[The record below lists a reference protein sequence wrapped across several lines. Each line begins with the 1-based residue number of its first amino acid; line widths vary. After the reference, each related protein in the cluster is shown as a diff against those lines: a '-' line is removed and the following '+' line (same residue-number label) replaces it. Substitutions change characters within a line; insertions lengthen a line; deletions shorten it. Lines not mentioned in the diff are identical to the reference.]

1 MTSRNLRLPSC
12 LLLCALSL
20 GLLLVGGCELFR
32 SNHAPTA
39 AFGAT
44 IVRGYAPLD
53 VAFDGGLSVD
63 PDGDALTYAWS
74 FGDGAEAAG
83 VAMTHT
89 YATPGTYEVTLRVL
103 DGEGAEDSAD
113 LSLEVLQIPEGFVA
127 LRFEWDWNGETQRF
141 DALVSWNLYQ
151 TYRGRLRIPFVDNY
165 DYGVYVEDPLDD
177 PTLGDLAD
185 ALWARA
191 GGTTTDYVRYVL
203 GFVQYAIAY
212 RADPPSAEWPLYPI
226 ETLVDRAG
234 DCEDASI
241 LYVSLLRERGVPC
254 KLAFVDTDDNG
265 LPDHVLSFVPSSS
278 AVPSG
283 CPYGVTVFA
292 LDGTMYAVAETTGS
306 LGNLG
311 VGCDPWGLSTDDL
324 AEVWSF

>member
-1 MTSRNLRLPSC
+1 MLRFR
-12 LLLCALSL
+12 LLLCSLCL
-20 GLLLVGGCELFR
+20 GLILVGGCTLLH
-32 SNHAPTA
+32 SNSSPTA
-39 AFGAT
+39 VVGAT
-44 IVRGYAPLD
+44 IVRGYAPLE
-53 VAFDGGLSVD
+53 VVLDGRLSAD
-63 PDGDALTYAWS
+63 PDGDPLTYAWT

-83 VAMTHT
+83 STTAHT
-89 YATPGTYEVTLRVL
+89 YAMPGTYEVTLRVI
-103 DGEGAEDSAD
+103 DGDGAQDTAA
-113 LSLEVLQIPEGFVA
+113 LTIEVLEIPEGFVA
-127 LRFEWDWNGETQRF
+127 LRFEWIWEGETQRF

-185 ALWARA
+185 ALWEQA

-203 GFVQYAIAY
+203 RFVQYAIAY

-241 LYVSLLRERGVPC
+241 LYVSLLRERNVPC

-265 LPDHVLSFVPSSS
+265 LPDHVLAFVPSAS
-278 AVPSG
+278 AIPSG
-283 CPYGVTVFA
+283 CAYSLTVFEI
-292 LDGTMYAVAETTGS
+292 DGKLYAVAETTGS
-306 LGNLG
+306 LGDLG